1 METTKDINMITSK
14 VAFIFSKNTFR
25 KCRLILMVLL
35 FTTTGMYSQ
44 SPSKKGKSSTYRKID
59 VKDEAGKV
67 VSVTP
72 VAEKKL
78 PMWAKDVSRQEVKWN
93 DFTQRPYFMKPI
105 PFVIPPA
112 EGSGEPFYPHN
123 HQPAITW
130 ADNGDLLAVW
140 YTCITEQGTE
150 LTVVASRLRA
160 GSDTWDPSSEFF
172 KGEGRNMHG
181 SNIFNDGNGRI
192 FHFNGM
198 GAKGVTKTE
207 SKELAMVYRVSE
219 DNGVSWT
226 SPVLVS
232 PEYKGTH
239 QPVSAG
245 FVTSKGVL
253 LQVCDSAKMKGSS
266 KSALFAST
274 DGGKTWRNPADD
286 KLSFSFEEDTYQGR
300 SIAGIHAGVVE
311 LSDGRLMALGR
322 RNNLEDRMPVS
333 YSNDMG
339 ATWKYKAS
347 PFPPIGGGQRLVLM
361 RLKEGPILLISFTDI
376 RKERNT
382 VGLTF
387 TDQNGGT
394 FRGYGLFAAVSYDDG
409 ETWPIR
415 KLITPGEGE
424 YDGGGHTGLFN
435 ATPSVAEHAGYLAA
449 TQSPDGI
456 IHLLSSRLHY
466 RFNLAWLKE
475 PNQAP

>member
-1 METTKDINMITSK
+1 MTITSNA
-14 VAFIFSKNTFR
+14 AFIFTGT
-25 KCRLILMVLL
+25 ILHKFGMGLVILL
-35 FTTTGMYSQ
+35 FATTGAYSQ
-44 SPSKKGKSSTYRKID
+44 TSGTSKSSTYRTID
-59 VKDEAGKV
+59 VRDENAKV
-67 VSVTP
+67 VSVAP
-72 VAEKKL
+72 IREKMV
-78 PMWAKDVSRQEVKWN
+78 PMWAKDVSRKKIKWN
-93 DFTQRPYFMKPI
+93 DLTQQPYFMGPI

-112 EGSGEPFYPHN
+112 DGSGEPFYPHN

-130 ADNGDLLAVW
+130 ADNGDLLAIW

-160 GSDTWDPSSEFF
+160 GNDAWDASAEFF
-172 KGEGRNMHG
+172 KGAERNMHG

-198 GAKGVTKTE
+198 GAKGVTKKE
-207 SKELAMVYRVSE
+207 SKNLAMVYRISE

-239 QPVSAG
+239 QPVSASII
-245 FVTSKGVL
+245 TKNGVL
-253 LQVCDSAKMKGSS
+253 IQVCDSAKMKGSS
-266 KSALFAST
+266 KSVLFKSQ
-274 DGGKTWRNPADD
+274 DGGRTWKNPADD
-286 KLSFSFEEDTYQGR
+286 KLPFDFEEGTYQGR

-311 LSDGRLMALGR
+311 LADGRLMALGR
-322 RNNLEDRMPVS
+322 RNDIEDRMPAS
-333 YSNDMG
+333 YSSDMG

-361 RLKEGPILLISFTDI
+361 RLREGPILLISFTDI
-376 RKERNT
+376 RKARNT

-387 TDQNGGT
+387 KNQRGET
-394 FRGYGLFAAVSYDDG
+394 FRGYGLFAAVSYDEG
-409 ETWPIR
+409 ETWPVR

-424 YDGGGHTGLFN
+424 YDGGGHTGVFK
-435 ATPSVAEHAGYLAA
+435 ATSSVAEHAGYLAA